1 MIGHKPT
8 NQFYPMPMY
17 TRYSIVA
24 AALLLPLAV
33 FFALPTTG
41 CNNAQEQTAS
51 NAATDSTPST
61 SLDNITPASHAVD
74 TSPTDSTENDPAPAT
89 EQQTSGAD
97 TTAKTQVPT
106 TAQDAPDTKARP
118 STEVCGT
125 ITDEMIHQGA
135 VLFSGKG
142 NCSTCHK
149 GDATGTPLGPDLT
162 DNTWLQ
168 ISGDYPSIIKNIK
181 EGVQLPVEY
190 PTPMPAMGGAKLTDQ
205 QICELAAYVWSL
217 RE

>member
-1 MIGHKPT
+1 MIGHKPS

-17 TRYSIVA
+17 RRYSIVA
-24 AALLLPLAV
+24 AVLLLPLAV

-41 CNNAQEQTAS
+41 CNNTHEQTES
-51 NAATDSTPST
+51 NSNTDSTPNT
-61 SLDNITPASHAVD
+61 SPDNTPPTFQAVD
-74 TSPTDSTENDPAPAT
+74 SSTDSTENSSTPTT
-89 EQQTSGAD
+89 EQQTQPD
-97 TTAKTQVPT
+97 TTTNDQPPAK
-106 TAQDAPDTKARP
+106 AQDETDTKARP
-118 STEVCGT
+118 STDVCGT